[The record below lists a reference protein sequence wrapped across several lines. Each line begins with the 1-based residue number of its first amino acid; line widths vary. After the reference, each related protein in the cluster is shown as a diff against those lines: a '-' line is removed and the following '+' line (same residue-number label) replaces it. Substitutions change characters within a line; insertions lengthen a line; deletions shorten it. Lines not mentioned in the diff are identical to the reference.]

1 MTVFCCYCYSGKKRK
16 AESAKGAGG
25 KKKKKEET
33 AEEKALKVLHSTP
46 LVRSLDKIV

>member
-1 MTVFCCYCYSGKKRK
+1 MTVFYCYCSSGKKRK
-16 AESAKGAGG
+16 AESVKGAGG